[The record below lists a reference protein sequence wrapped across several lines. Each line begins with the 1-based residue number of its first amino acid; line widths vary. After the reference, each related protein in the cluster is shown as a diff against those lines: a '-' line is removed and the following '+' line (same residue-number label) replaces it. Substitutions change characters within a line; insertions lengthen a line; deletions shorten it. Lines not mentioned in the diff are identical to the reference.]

1 MESGGTLWLIVI
13 IASVVAIIATLVWLV
28 YKALQVWR
36 TISAIDIPVSQSTPE
51 PQLPRA
57 PGPTLDPVT
66 LSTARVTHARV
77 KHKRHELRNARIE
90 RVRQRWA
97 HYDLADAEAELGAV
111 SR

>member
-66 LSTARVTHARV
+66 LSTARVTQTQTPRTAQCPYR
-77 KHKRHELRNARIE
+77 E
-90 RVRQRWA
+90 
-97 HYDLADAEAELGAV
+97 GASTV
-111 SR
+111 GTL